1 MLSDFDCACILE
13 SGKRPDSLTMTRGEI
28 TGTPMFMAR
37 SLCARP
43 TALRSFRTDPGAACD
58 LVFPRVTGV
67 NQRRDEVKQFLKAVQ
82 KFERLRSL
90 REVSTIIEAP
100 DHIDHA
106 PIHDAESIF
115 WLIVMFFLRAW
126 PKDYDP
132 KNPDS
137 GERQRRRQRTELFTS
152 MVLNKVMSRQDIRGV
167 PEGELLPPQFHPFEG
182 MLLTLDTYFQQA
194 WHHPYFLK
202 LESDK
207 VSGFR
212 FHGHNALQTVLL
224 STITQLQETGDIEI
238 KPIPLGVDDD
248 FPFMPYSQPFVD
260 AGLKRGAVP
269 NAGDGDCDC
278 DGKARKR
285 RKKSHA
291 TKMNSPMIT
300 RSNVDDTARM
310 IEKNSQFA
318 FLMSTIERDQQRRLW
333 FMGDREYVE
342 DAFVEAKNSLPG

>member
-1 MLSDFDCACILE
+1 
-13 SGKRPDSLTMTRGEI
+13 
-28 TGTPMFMAR
+28 MAR
-37 SLCARP
+37 SLCTRP
-43 TALRSFRTDPGAACD
+43 TALRGFRTDPGAACN
-58 LVFPRVTGV
+58 LVFPRGDIGV
-67 NQRRDEVKQFLKAVQ
+67 NHQRRDEVKQFLKAI
-82 KFERLRSL
+82 KEFERLRSL
-90 REVSTIIEAP
+90 GEVSTIIKAP

-115 WLIVMFFLRAW
+115 WLIAMFFLRAW

-137 GERQRRRQRTELFTS
+137 GERQRRHQRTELFTS
-152 MVLNKVMSRQDIRGV
+152 MVLNKVMSCQDIRGV

-212 FHGHNALQTVLL
+212 FHGHNALQAVLL
-224 STITQLQETGDIEI
+224 SMITQLQETGDIKL
-238 KPIPLGVDDD
+238 KPIPLGVNDDL
-248 FPFMPYSQPFVD
+248 PFMPYSQPFVN
-260 AGLKRGAVP
+260 ASLKRGAAT
-269 NAGDGDCDC
+269 NAGDGDGDY

-291 TKMNSPMIT
+291 TKINSPTNT

-318 FLMSTIERDQQRRLW
+318 FLMSTIERDRQRRLW
-333 FMGDREYVE
+333 FMGDRDHVEY
-342 DAFVEAKNSLPG
+342 AFVEAEVE

>member
-1 MLSDFDCACILE
+1 
-13 SGKRPDSLTMTRGEI
+13 
-28 TGTPMFMAR
+28 MFMAR
-37 SLCARP
+37 SLCTRP
-43 TALRSFRTDPGAACD
+43 TALRGFRTDPGAACN
-58 LVFPRVTGV
+58 LVFPRGDIGV
-67 NQRRDEVKQFLKAVQ
+67 NHQRRDEVKQFLKAI
-82 KFERLRSL
+82 KEFERLRSL
-90 REVSTIIEAP
+90 GEVSTIIKAP

-115 WLIVMFFLRAW
+115 WLIAMFFLRAW

-137 GERQRRRQRTELFTS
+137 GERQRRHQRTELFTS
-152 MVLNKVMSRQDIRGV
+152 MVLNKVMSCQDIRGV

-212 FHGHNALQTVLL
+212 FHGHNALQAVLL
-224 STITQLQETGDIEI
+224 SMITQLQETGDIEV
-238 KPIPLGVDDD
+238 KPIPLGVNDDL
-248 FPFMPYSQPFVD
+248 PFMPYSQPFVN
-260 AGLKRGAVP
+260 ASLKRGATP
-269 NAGDGDCDC
+269 NAGDGDGDC

-291 TKMNSPMIT
+291 TKINSPTNT

-318 FLMSTIERDQQRRLW
+318 FLMSTIERDRQRRLW
-333 FMGDREYVE
+333 FMGDRDHVEY
-342 DAFVEAKNSLPG
+342 AFVEAEVE